1 MPRSILLLA
10 AASASVLATAAW
22 AQTPPAAEEET
33 QLEEVV
39 VTAAPYAV
47 SADALT
53 SNVDVLTRDE
63 LDVSPPQGLGDLLS
77 GMTGIRSTYFGP
89 GASRPVIRGLA
100 GPRVLVLT
108 NGVGMI
114 DASTLSPDHQVAVDP
129 AEAQRIEVLRG
140 PSALLYGGSAIGGV
154 VNILDERVPTSP
166 ATGGFDGRV
175 SGQVASVDDA
185 RQLSAQLK
193 VGQGPLVFSVDALR
207 RESDDYAV
215 PAPPESRRLAQL
227 EGEEPEPSDRVEN
240 SAVELTA
247 YGAGVSWVSA
257 LGFVGVSVKR
267 TETTYGV
274 PGHGHAHEEEEHE
287 GEEHEEEAD
296 VAIDLVQTRFD
307 LRGEV
312 DVGFGPF
319 SRMRGSLGVADY
331 EHVELEGD
339 EVGTRF
345 TSDGFEGR
353 LELIQRERDGW
364 SGAVGFQGL
373 QRNLTAVGEEA
384 YVPSTEVTEAGLF
397 TLQRVD
403 RGSYGFE
410 GGVRV
415 DRRTLESDVGD
426 REFTNISASAGVFAR
441 PSKGGFVGLSVSRNE
456 RAPTEAELFA
466 FGEHAATRS
475 FEIGDARLDSEV
487 SYSIEAAAHVERGRL
502 EADLHLFAARYQG
515 FIDLRPTGEETEEGT
530 EIFAYR
536 QTDADFYGLEAE
548 ASYVVW
554 EDGDREFRLEGAYDF
569 VRGETDL
576 GLPARIPPFSLTAR
590 LAYET
595 SQLETRLEARRVG
608 EARRVAE
615 FELPTDGYLLVNA
628 FVAYKP
634 AAFEGLVLFAEARNL
649 TDVEAREHV
658 SFLKDLAPLPGR
670 NLRAGV
676 AYRF

>member
-1 MPRSILLLA
+1 
-10 AASASVLATAAW
+10 
-22 AQTPPAAEEET
+22 
-33 QLEEVV
+33 
-39 VTAAPYAV
+39 
-47 SADALT
+47 
-53 SNVDVLTRDE
+53 
-63 LDVSPPQGLGDLLS
+63 
-77 GMTGIRSTYFGP
+77 
-89 GASRPVIRGLA
+89 
-100 GPRVLVLT
+100 
-108 NGVGMI
+108 
-114 DASTLSPDHQVAVDP
+114 
-129 AEAQRIEVLRG
+129 
-140 PSALLYGGSAIGGV
+140 
-154 VNILDERVPTSP
+154 
-166 ATGGFDGRV
+166 
-175 SGQVASVDDA
+175 
-185 RQLSAQLK
+185 
-193 VGQGPLVFSVDALR
+193 
-207 RESDDYAV
+207 
-215 PAPPESRRLAQL
+215 
-227 EGEEPEPSDRVEN
+227 
-240 SAVELTA
+240 
-247 YGAGVSWVSA
+247 
-257 LGFVGVSVKR
+257 
-267 TETTYGV
+267 
-274 PGHGHAHEEEEHE
+274 
-287 GEEHEEEAD
+287 
-296 VAIDLVQTRFD
+296 
-307 LRGEV
+307 
-312 DVGFGPF
+312 
-319 SRMRGSLGVADY
+319 
-331 EHVELEGD
+331 
-339 EVGTRF
+339 
-345 TSDGFEGR
+345 
-353 LELIQRERDGW
+353 
-364 SGAVGFQGL
+364 
-373 QRNLTAVGEEA
+373 
-384 YVPSTEVTEAGLF
+384 
-397 TLQRVD
+397 
-403 RGSYGFE
+403 
-410 GGVRV
+410 
-415 DRRTLESDVGD
+415 
-426 REFTNISASAGVFAR
+426 
-441 PSKGGFVGLSVSRNE
+441 VGLSVSRNE

>member
-1 MPRSILLLA
+1 MRRSILWLA

-22 AQTPPAAEEET
+22 AQTPPAADEET

-53 SNVDVLTRDE
+53 SNVDVLTREE

-166 ATGGFDGRV
+166 ATGGFDGRI

-215 PAPPESRRLAQL
+215 PVPPESRRLAQL
-227 EGEEPEPSDRVEN
+227 EGEEPEPGDRVEN
-240 SAVELTA
+240 SAVELTT

-257 LGFVGVSVKR
+257 LGFLGVSVKR

-274 PGHGHAHEEEEHE
+274 PGHGHAHEEEDGDHE
-287 GEEHEEEAD
+287 GEEAD
-296 VAIDLVQTRFD
+296 VSIDLVQTRFD
-307 LRGEV
+307 LRGEA

-319 SRMRGSLGVADY
+319 SRMRGTLGVADY

-353 LELIQRERDGW
+353 FELVQRDRNGW
-364 SGAVGFQGL
+364 SGAVGVQAL
-373 QRNLTAVGEEA
+373 QRGLTAVGEEA
-384 YVPSTEVTEAGLF
+384 YVPSTDITEAGLF
-397 TLQRVD
+397 TVQRVD
-403 RGSYGFE
+403 RDRWGFE
-410 GGVRV
+410 GGFRL

-426 REFTNISASAGVFAR
+426 REFTNVSASAGLFTR
-441 PSKGGFVGLSVSRNE
+441 PAEGAFMGLSLSRNE

-466 FGEHAATRS
+466 LGEHAATQS
-475 FEIGDARLDSEV
+475 FELGDADLESEV
-487 SYSIEAAAHVERGRL
+487 AWSVEAAAHFERGPL
-502 EADLHLFAARYQG
+502 EADLHLFGARYEG
-515 FIDLRPTGEETEEGT
+515 FIDLRATGDATEEGT
-530 EIFAYR
+530 PIFAYR
-536 QTDADFYGLEAE
+536 QTDANFYGLEAE
-548 ASYVVW
+548 ATYAYW
-554 EDGDREFRLEGAYDF
+554 EDGDRELRLEGAFDF
-569 VRGETDL
+569 VRGDTDL
-576 GLPARIPPFSLTAR
+576 GRPARIPPFSLTAR

-649 TDVEAREHV
+649 TDEEAREHV